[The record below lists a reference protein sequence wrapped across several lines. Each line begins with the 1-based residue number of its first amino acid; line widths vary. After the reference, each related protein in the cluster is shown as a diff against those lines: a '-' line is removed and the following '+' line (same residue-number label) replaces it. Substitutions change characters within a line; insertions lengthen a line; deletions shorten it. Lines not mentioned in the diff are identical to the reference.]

1 MCNKRTQQFTKI
13 MLAISLAVPCAAF
26 SECVEYKI
34 VDHGDSVEAVC
45 VGAPLSSV
53 EQSKLDKE
61 RELEKQREAQMIE
74 DQKDHS
80 KTETQYRK
88 IDKSD
93 NSSVFLGSPPRKQK
107 PSQTN
112 PAIRETNPQPPASVN
127 K

>member
-1 MCNKRTQQFTKI
+1 MCNQRAQLFTKI

-45 VGAPLSSV
+45 VGTPLTSA
-53 EQSKLDKE
+53 EQAKLDKE
-61 RELEKQREAQMIE
+61 REKERQRELQKIE

-80 KTETQYRK
+80 KTETIYRK
-88 IDKSD
+88 IDKTD
-93 NSSVFLGSPPRKQK
+93 INSVTLGRPPSIQK

-112 PAIRETNPQPPASVN
+112 PATRDTPPNPPVTG